1 MPQWMASFMTND
13 IFIDTSGF
21 YAFLIKGDSTHEEAD
36 FAELHFLNFLT
47 LLAHHHYA
55 FRIILR

>member
-1 MPQWMASFMTND
+1 MTND

-36 FAELHFLNFLT
+36 CAEFHFFNFST
-47 LLAHHHYA
+47 LLAHHSYV